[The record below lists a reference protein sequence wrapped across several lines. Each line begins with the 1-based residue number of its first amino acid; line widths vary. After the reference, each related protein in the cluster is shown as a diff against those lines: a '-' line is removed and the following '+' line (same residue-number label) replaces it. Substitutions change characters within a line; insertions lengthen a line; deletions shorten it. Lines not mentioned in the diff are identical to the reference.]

1 DDNRM
6 RLAYT
11 WDRAQHRQ
19 TAQWGDIIGDGP
31 VENEFAGREGE
42 RIYAADGDI
51 IRSRDRYSVA
61 ELNQVALEYRGL
73 FLDDKFTA
81 TVGVRAPFFKR
92 ELNQYC
98 YTPDGGTGNSG
109 AINAGGGT
117 LCTSRSPNAALPNG
131 KDRKR

>member
-1 DDNRM
+1 MGLIDS
-6 RLAYT
+6 A
-11 WDRAQHRQ
+11 
-19 TAQWGDIIGDGP
+19 TAR
-31 VENEFAGREGE
+31 VENVFAGREGD

-51 IRSRDRYSVA
+51 IRGRDRYSVA
-61 ELNQVALEYRGL
+61 ELNQFALEYRGQ

-109 AINAGGGT
+109 TIGSRRAAR
-117 LCTSRSPNAALPNG
+117 CAPRARPTSRTPTAT
-131 KDRKR
+131 